1 MALDPV
7 PWFIGGGA
15 NHGPEVAR
23 MLAYAATAGSEG
35 IISSTDL
42 RVTAL
47 PTPGASVRVYPGGAA
62 LLNRYPGAPNQT
74 YTVRNATSTDVAVPA
89 TTSSGGATRYVIL
102 RVDDPQYG
110 GQAPA
115 NVVSGPY
122 VRFDLVNS
130 ITNLAYPFIVLAK
143 ITQPASTATITGA
156 MISDMREICNP
167 RRKEIVLMGQPTA
180 SQNMTSS
187 TGQAYPDY
195 RPNVEVPS
203 WAVEVSIIAT
213 VASIASVVGNTYGE
227 MATTLGNSGTNQFR
241 SANTNYD
248 VDYGASTEQRH
259 TFTIGAKGKIAPAL
273 RGTVQPL
280 GTEFRRIDGPGYLA
294 TRRGT
299 TVIYN
304 VTFSEAA
311 TDS

>member
-1 MALDPV
+1 MALDNV

-15 NHGPEVAR
+15 EHGPEVAR

-47 PTPGASVRVYPGGAA
+47 PTPGSSVRVYPGGAA

-74 YTVRNATSTDVAVPA
+74 YTVRSPSSTDVAVPA
-89 TTSSGGATRYVIL
+89 TSGAAATRYVIV

-110 GQAPA
+110 GQVPA
-115 NVVSGPY
+115 NRVTGPY
-122 VRFDLVNS
+122 VRYDVVNS
-130 ITNLAYPFIVLAK
+130 ITDLAYPFIALAR
-143 ITQPASTATITGA
+143 INQPANTATITGA
-156 MISDMREICNP
+156 MITDLREICNP
-167 RRKEIVLMGQPTA
+167 RRKELVLMGQPTA
-180 SQNMTSS
+180 SQNMTSA
-187 TGQAYPDY
+187 TGQAYPNY
-195 RPNVEVPS
+195 RPNIEVPS
-203 WAVEVSIIAT
+203 WAVEVSIVTTI
-213 VASIASVVGNTYGE
+213 ASIASVVGNTYGE
-227 MATTLGNSGTNQFR
+227 LATTLGNSGTNQFR

-248 VDYGASTEQRH
+248 VDYGSSTEQRH
-259 TFTIGAKGKIAPAL
+259 TFVVGAKGKVPAAL

-311 TDS
+311 TE